1 MIVSWFPDIA
11 RYSQRYLFTIQW
23 YLGREWGIWPTYQE
37 VLPSQPRQWQTQ
49 VLVQKAMWTKDWCLK
64 DRKTTENVRGVL
76 CFCVQTC
83 WTDFCLMFFLL
94 MLGEYS
100 SFVEFVWVVWFQ
112 VMTSFV
118 CHWWCM
124 SLNVSSSGTDKPQNL
139 VGWQAMKMIR
149 AMWFTL
155 FGSILRHWHSNI
167 AAGCN
172 ASKEISS
179 AMRRCPVIRWL
190 HVLRSKISLH
200 SLGVFLDIF
209 LIIDGHFL
217 NFGRFCYNNQ
227 LAVGKL
233 AVICPTWAATFLGFL
248 PVFFSGTRWS
258 QSSKHGGLNSQQL
271 KITKK

>member
-1 MIVSWFPDIA
+1 MRHLTNLPRSTT
-11 RYSQRYLFTIQW
+11 FTASTVTDSGSCTESYVDKGLVPEGQKNH
-23 YLGREWGIWPTYQE
+23 RECSRCC
-37 VLPSQPRQWQTQ
+37 V
-49 VLVQKAMWTKDWCLK
+49 
-64 DRKTTENVRGVL
+64 
-76 CFCVQTC
+76 FCVQTC
-83 WTDFCLMFFLL
+83 WTDFCLMVFLL

-209 LIIDGHFL
+209 LIMAIFW
-217 NFGRFCYNNQ
+217 
-227 LAVGKL
+227 
-233 AVICPTWAATFLGFL
+233 ILGGF
-248 PVFFSGTRWS
+248 VT
-258 QSSKHGGLNSQQL
+258 
-271 KITKK
+271 ITNLQ

>member
-1 MIVSWFPDIA
+1 MIVSWFRDIA

-37 VLPSQPRQWQTQ
+37 VLPSLPRQWQTQ

-83 WTDFCLMFFLL
+83 WTDFCLMVFLL

-209 LIIDGHFL
+209 LIMAIFW
-217 NFGRFCYNNQ
+217 
-227 LAVGKL
+227 
-233 AVICPTWAATFLGFL
+233 ILGGF
-248 PVFFSGTRWS
+248 VT
-258 QSSKHGGLNSQQL
+258 
-271 KITKK
+271 ITNLQ

>member
-1 MIVSWFPDIA
+1 MRHLTNLPRSTTFTASTVTDSGSCTESYVDKGLVPEGQKNHRECSRCFVFLCSNMLD
-11 RYSQRYLFTIQW
+11 RFLFNGFFANVGW
-23 YLGREWGIWPTYQE
+23 VFFFCR
-37 VLPSQPRQWQTQ
+37 V
-49 VLVQKAMWTKDWCLK
+49 CL
-64 DRKTTENVRGVL
+64 
-76 CFCVQTC
+76 
-83 WTDFCLMFFLL
+83 
-94 MLGEYS
+94 S
-100 SFVEFVWVVWFQ
+100 SVIFQ

-209 LIIDGHFL
+209 LIMAIFW
-217 NFGRFCYNNQ
+217 
-227 LAVGKL
+227 
-233 AVICPTWAATFLGFL
+233 ILGGF
-248 PVFFSGTRWS
+248 VT
-258 QSSKHGGLNSQQL
+258 
-271 KITKK
+271 ITNLQ